1 MTVPL
6 PSLFQRRTLTPDGI
20 RINTLIG
27 GKAGGSPVLLLHG
40 YPQTHVMWHHVA
52 PALAEHHTV
61 VLTDLRGY
69 GDSGKPAGGARHE
82 GYAKRTMARDQ
93 MIVMREL
100 GFDEF
105 AVAGHDRG
113 GRVAHRMALDY
124 PRAITKIAVLDI
136 VPTRHA
142 FHHANREFGLGYW
155 HWFFLAQPEP
165 LPEQLLGA
173 DPEGWIRG
181 RLSMLRRGGH
191 PFDGKA
197 LDEYVR
203 CFRDPAAI
211 HASCED
217 YRAAATIDLNDD
229 DASAARGEK
238 VTAPLL
244 ALWGEH
250 GFVGRHYRDVLAIW
264 QQYAV
269 KVDGCPLP
277 CGHFL
282 PEEVPAETTTAL
294 QDFFRERNLA
304 RTSPPDSNPLA
315 FLQSRRWP
323 SPVVLTMRTTPLR
336 WLLRLTGAGLLIA
349 TAAMHLDLYLTG
361 FRTIP
366 TIGPL
371 FLFQVIA
378 GFALGL
384 AILAAPFTP
393 VTRRPAVDASIAAV
407 GAGYAIA
414 TLGGYLLSLWVGL
427 FGFHEIR
434 STAGTV
440 AGILEI
446 AAFGVLL
453 GLAVLVYDPQRAGR
467 PGDPAPAR
475 PARLPALAAAAI
487 SFLTVVAAVVFGVS
501 VATASSGQAVPA
513 TAGGTVML
521 RTATIGGVSVLTNSS
536 GRTLYSFAPD
546 TSSSS
551 ACYGTCAAY
560 WPPVIGNPVAGQGVT
575 VSKIATIARTDGTI
589 QVTYAGHPL
598 YTYVGDT
605 APGQASGNDI
615 NLNGGFWHEV
625 PAAG

>member
-1 MTVPL
+1 
-6 PSLFQRRTLTPDGI
+6 
-20 RINTLIG
+20 
-27 GKAGGSPVLLLHG
+27 
-40 YPQTHVMWHHVA
+40 
-52 PALAEHHTV
+52 
-61 VLTDLRGY
+61 
-69 GDSGKPAGGARHE
+69 
-82 GYAKRTMARDQ
+82 
-93 MIVMREL
+93 
-100 GFDEF
+100 
-105 AVAGHDRG
+105 
-113 GRVAHRMALDY
+113 
-124 PRAITKIAVLDI
+124 
-136 VPTRHA
+136 
-142 FHHANREFGLGYW
+142 
-155 HWFFLAQPEP
+155 
-165 LPEQLLGA
+165 
-173 DPEGWIRG
+173 
-181 RLSMLRRGGH
+181 
-191 PFDGKA
+191 
-197 LDEYVR
+197 
-203 CFRDPAAI
+203 
-211 HASCED
+211 
-217 YRAAATIDLNDD
+217 
-229 DASAARGEK
+229 
-238 VTAPLL
+238 
-244 ALWGEH
+244 
-250 GFVGRHYRDVLAIW
+250 
-264 QQYAV
+264 
-269 KVDGCPLP
+269 
-277 CGHFL
+277 
-282 PEEVPAETTTAL
+282 
-294 QDFFRERNLA
+294 
-304 RTSPPDSNPLA
+304 
-315 FLQSRRWP
+315 
-323 SPVVLTMRTTPLR
+323 MRTTLQ

-378 GFALGL
+378 GFALAL
-384 AILAAPFTP
+384 AILVAPFTP
-393 VTRRPAVDASIAAV
+393 VTRRPAVDATLAV
-407 GAGYAIA
+407 AGAGFAIA
-414 TLGGYLLSLWVGL
+414 TLGGYLLTVWVGL

-453 GLAVLVYDPQRAGR
+453 GLAVLVYDPQWREH

-513 TAGGTVML
+513 TAGGTAML
-521 RTATIGGVSVLTNSS
+521 RTTTIGGVSVLTNSS

-546 TSSSS
+546 TPSSS

-575 VSKIATIARTDGTI
+575 VSKIATIRRTDGTL

>member
-1 MTVPL
+1 
-6 PSLFQRRTLTPDGI
+6 
-20 RINTLIG
+20 
-27 GKAGGSPVLLLHG
+27 
-40 YPQTHVMWHHVA
+40 
-52 PALAEHHTV
+52 
-61 VLTDLRGY
+61 
-69 GDSGKPAGGARHE
+69 
-82 GYAKRTMARDQ
+82 
-93 MIVMREL
+93 
-100 GFDEF
+100 
-105 AVAGHDRG
+105 
-113 GRVAHRMALDY
+113 
-124 PRAITKIAVLDI
+124 
-136 VPTRHA
+136 
-142 FHHANREFGLGYW
+142 
-155 HWFFLAQPEP
+155 
-165 LPEQLLGA
+165 
-173 DPEGWIRG
+173 
-181 RLSMLRRGGH
+181 
-191 PFDGKA
+191 
-197 LDEYVR
+197 
-203 CFRDPAAI
+203 
-211 HASCED
+211 
-217 YRAAATIDLNDD
+217 
-229 DASAARGEK
+229 
-238 VTAPLL
+238 
-244 ALWGEH
+244 
-250 GFVGRHYRDVLAIW
+250 
-264 QQYAV
+264 
-269 KVDGCPLP
+269 
-277 CGHFL
+277 
-282 PEEVPAETTTAL
+282 
-294 QDFFRERNLA
+294 
-304 RTSPPDSNPLA
+304 
-315 FLQSRRWP
+315 
-323 SPVVLTMRTTPLR
+323 MRTTLQ

-378 GFALGL
+378 GFALAL
-384 AILAAPFTP
+384 AILAAPFIP

-453 GLAVLVYDPQRAGR
+453 GLAVLVYDPQWRGR

-475 PARLPALAAAAI
+475 QDRLPTLAAAAI

-501 VATASSGQAVPA
+501 VATASSGQAVPVA
-513 TAGGTVML
+513 AGGTAML
-521 RTATIGGVSVLTNSS
+521 RTTTIGGVSVLTNGS

-546 TSSSS
+546 TPSSS

-575 VSKIATIARTDGTI
+575 VSKIATIRRTDGTL